1 MEFKLFKEL
10 IRQDSSQSG
19 LYNLIEPHISYLEDV
34 SLTTYEVKRGED
46 MRLDLIFN
54 SMYNLEPTSAHFYNQ
69 NMDVILNINNIDNPL
84 NIVEGMILIHPTNLN
99 DLEFYRT
106 AEDEFKTKNKNINK
120 RLAVPNVSRKV
131 DPNRK
136 KFTDNG
142 YSFPPTV
149 QKNPKDPVTIQNGRF
164 VIGGV

>member
-1 MEFKLFKEL
+1 MEFRQFKQL
-10 IRQDSSQSG
+10 IRQDRNQNN
-19 LYNLIEPHISYLEDV
+19 LYNFIEPHISYLSDV
-34 SLTTYEVKRGED
+34 AMATYEVKKGED
-46 MRLDLIFN
+46 MRLDLVFN
-54 SMYNLEPTSAHFYNQ
+54 SMYNLDPASAHLYSVD
-69 NMDVILNINNIDNPL
+69 MDVILNINNIDNPL
-84 NIVEGMILIHPTNLN
+84 NITEGMILMHPV
-99 DLEFYRT
+99 DLGELELYRT
-106 AEDEFKTKNKNINK
+106 AEDEFKTKVQNVNK

-136 KFTDNG
+136 KFVDNG